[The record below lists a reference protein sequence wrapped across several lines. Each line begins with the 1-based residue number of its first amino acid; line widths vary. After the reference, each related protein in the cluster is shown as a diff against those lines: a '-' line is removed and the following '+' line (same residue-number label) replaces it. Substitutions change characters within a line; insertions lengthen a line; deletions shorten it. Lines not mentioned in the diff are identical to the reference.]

1 MPAANLQSLA
11 DDIATDRFVSAD
23 EALRIRKEVFPDGV
37 VSREEA
43 EVLIDL
49 ERRVANSDDA
59 WAAAYVE
66 AISDYVLQGDKFP
79 GYVEESGVAWLKVQF
94 GESTPRE
101 NQVDVLLKVI
111 ECAQSAPPALYDFVR
126 ERLQA
131 LFVGNAINAADVDL
145 IRRCLFA
152 GDGAVT
158 EDEARWLFAIDA
170 ESAARNNDPAWTDLF
185 VKAQLNYLMGR
196 QPTTL
201 FDNDAMRARQAWLL
215 DKKAGLDFGAMFKG
229 GWKNFFANGGELSN
243 AAKLEA
249 HYEAANANAEEDAQL
264 TPVERA
270 WAVGMT
276 QEDGKLTVNEKAL
289 LAELEKVSP

>member
-1 MPAANLQSLA
+1 MPAANLQRLA

-23 EALRIRKEVFPDGV
+23 EALRIRQDVFPDGV
-37 VSREEA
+37 VSRAEA

-79 GYVEESGVAWLKVQF
+79 GYVEEAGVVWLQTQF
-94 GESTPRE
+94 GEGTPRE
-101 NQVDVLLKVI
+101 NQVVVLLKTI
-111 ECAQSAPPALYDFVR
+111 ERAQSAPPALYDFVR

-145 IRRCLFA
+145 MRRCLFA

-170 ESAARNNDPAWTDLF
+170 ESAARKNDLAWTDLF

-196 QPTTL
+196 QPSTL
-201 FDNDAMRARQAWLL
+201 LDNDAMRARQAWLL
-215 DKKAGLDFGAMFKG
+215 DKKAGLDFGAMFKN
-229 GWKNFFANGGELSN
+229 GWKGFFDNSADLSN
-243 AAKLEA
+243 TAKLEA
-249 HYEAANANAEEDAQL
+249 YYEAANANAEEDAQL
-264 TPVERA
+264 TPFERA

-276 QEDGKLTVNEKAL
+276 QDDGKLTPNEKVL
-289 LAELEKVSP
+289 LAELEKIAP